1 LSLDTRYQD
10 LCSYLGLQVT
20 VLITFIIM
28 FIVIRL
34 RNDNNA
40 NIDSYQFA
48 KKYPQFTILPYSGF
62 FSFFGSGRL
71 SGSLSQG
78 NLLEDNIKNIHDLSK
93 AVQDSVT
100 SSGSDGESDPA
111 LDPEK
116 GKPYA
121 GYRRTNS
128 FDRFPFMSRPLRS
141 AGRPGP
147 GAGSTVP
154 TGTGVQSLTN
164 PNVLFCTPQ
173 DIRRATLS
181 RY

>member
-1 LSLDTRYQD
+1 MIQIYTALPSLMSDAGSVQ
-10 LCSYLGLQVT
+10 LIVT
-20 VLITFIIM
+20 SSL
-28 FIVIRL
+28 
-34 RNDNNA
+34 
-40 NIDSYQFA
+40 
-48 KKYPQFTILPYSGF
+48 
-62 FSFFGSGRL
+62 FS
-71 SGSLSQG
+71 
-78 NLLEDNIKNIHDLSK
+78 DLSK

-111 LDPEK
+111 LDTEK

-154 TGTGVQSLTN
+154 SGTGVQSLTN

>member
-1 LSLDTRYQD
+1 MVWCNDMVRQQQT
-10 LCSYLGLQVT
+10 VT
-20 VLITFIIM
+20 T
-28 FIVIRL
+28 
-34 RNDNNA
+34 
-40 NIDSYQFA
+40 
-48 KKYPQFTILPYSGF
+48 
-62 FSFFGSGRL
+62 
-71 SGSLSQG
+71 LSQTAASCH
-78 NLLEDNIKNIHDLSK
+78 NSQSDSSKLSQISTSLFSDLSK

-100 SSGSDGESDPA
+100 SASSGSDGESEPA
-111 LDPEK
+111 LDTETS
-116 GKPYA
+116 KPYA

-147 GAGSTVP
+147 GAGSSVP
-154 TGTGVQSLTN
+154 QGTGVQSLSN